1 MNYLVINLIHC
12 NTQRQDF
19 TTLRRHQFYLLSRRS
34 RDKQQSNP
42 PGICFYMYVIGQ
54 RSTLPDDITFIEPVE
69 SDFFFCRS
77 FLRQRLR
84 RLRRL

>member
-19 TTLRRHQFYLLSRRS
+19 TTLRRHQFYLSSRRP

-69 SDFFFCRS
+69 SDSFFAGASCVS
-77 FLRQRLR
+77 VSAG
-84 RLRRL
+84 